1 MRGWLPAATPPCRPS
16 PPGLPHGLRPPGRAA
31 GEGPFLL
38 PLWAGCCRGE
48 KAEAARKKLPGIKAY
63 KLGRAFSF
71 DRVKIK
77 PGMGKERRERVSDK
91 ISCTAG
97 EMMVLLVLQGG
108 REKLRGSENTIWP
121 KIEFL

>member
-1 MRGWLPAATPPCRPS
+1 M
-16 PPGLPHGLRPPGRAA
+16 GR
-31 GEGPFLL
+31 
-38 PLWAGCCRGE
+38 
-48 KAEAARKKLPGIKAY
+48 
-63 KLGRAFSF
+63 
-71 DRVKIK
+71 
-77 PGMGKERRERVSDK
+77 ERRERVSDK